1 MVKTSQ
7 LPAVDRTVP
16 LEQISQFAERVS
28 IFTNE
33 LRDTILAPRPRKTAP
48 VFKTGEIAEMCNVS
62 HSQVQYLATK
72 GDGDLPS
79 GTAAG
84 TGRTRTFTL
93 EEARIWVQKISDI
106 YQTPLVTRLK
116 EPDGK
121 IIITAQLKGGSAK
134 TTTTMCLAQGLSL
147 RGRKVLVVDLD
158 PQASLSE
165 LCGLYAEKDVSPE
178 DTVLPYVYDQDIE
191 GGLEGRVQSTYW
203 DGIDVIPAHTELI
216 GAEFHL
222 PAMQKMKPGFRFWTV
237 LRQGLEPLRKKY
249 DYILMDTSPS
259 LSYMN
264 LNALMA
270 ADAMIMPMVPEN
282 LDFISSLAFW
292 RLFSDVAEDF
302 LPYEKDKVYDFIS
315 ILLSKVDYGKTSSAP
330 VVRQWAQSAYGRWL
344 DPFEIPASS
353 VMSGGALSFS
363 TALDVVST
371 HSTAKS
377 LQRVR
382 QPMMQYAKWLDD
394 MFVKSWKETA

>member
-1 MVKTSQ
+1 MVRTSQ
-7 LPAVDRTVP
+7 LPAVDRTVHF
-16 LEQISQFAERVS
+16 EQISQFAEKVT

-48 VFKTGEIAEMCNVS
+48 VFKTGEIAEMCNIS

-72 GDGDLPS
+72 GDGELPS

-165 LCGLYAEKDVSPE
+165 LCGLYDGKRRHSGRYGVAVTFMTRTSKVVWRDVSSQR
-178 DTVLPYVYDQDIE
+178 T
-191 GGLEGRVQSTYW
+191 GMAST
-203 DGIDVIPAHTELI
+203 
-216 GAEFHL
+216 
-222 PAMQKMKPGFRFWTV
+222 
-237 LRQGLEPLRKKY
+237 
-249 DYILMDTSPS
+249 
-259 LSYMN
+259 
-264 LNALMA
+264 
-270 ADAMIMPMVPEN
+270 
-282 LDFISSLAFW
+282 
-292 RLFSDVAEDF
+292 
-302 LPYEKDKVYDFIS
+302 
-315 ILLSKVDYGKTSSAP
+315 
-330 VVRQWAQSAYGRWL
+330 
-344 DPFEIPASS
+344 
-353 VMSGGALSFS
+353 
-363 TALDVVST
+363 
-371 HSTAKS
+371 
-377 LQRVR
+377 
-382 QPMMQYAKWLDD
+382 
-394 MFVKSWKETA
+394 